1 MATRIKIKRSSAN
14 PTATPSSVLGQGELA
29 YAEGTSTYSDA
40 AGGSVTSYG
49 KLFVGKG
56 SETGGVAA
64 GLDIIGGKYFTD
76 MLDHQ
81 HGTIVANKSAVVDS
95 DKKVNEWF
103 VDNLKL
109 DSNTISSTNS
119 NGDILF
125 DTNGNGD
132 YSFAGATTVGTNL
145 FKITD
150 GSTNRFV
157 VDSFSGNV
165 DITTPALSAAD
176 TVLNISST
184 WNNAS
189 NKFDAIKVNVTNTA
203 SANTSLLM
211 DLQVGGA
218 SKFKV
223 GLDGT
228 VTTTGDFDLTG
239 DVTIGG
245 TLGVTGE
252 TTLASAII
260 SDLTDNRVLIAGTS
274 GAVEDSANLTFN
286 GSTLAITGAATVS
299 TNLTV
304 TGDIAVNG
312 ADLTTT
318 ATTFNLLE
326 TNATTVNAFGAA
338 TAIDIGATS
347 GTATINNPTVVG
359 TQTTQNL
366 WNTVATTVNFAGAAN
381 IINMGTNVTTLDLG
395 YIRIKGNTI
404 STDSNSA
411 TELIIDPFPDSGDA
425 GGDVIIRGNLQVAGT
440 TTTVNST
447 EMSVNDPLFT
457 VGDSVS
463 SKTVQSA
470 ASSGQNTLVID
481 NPSSVVEGATITAG
495 SGLAG
500 GTTISN
506 VRIEWNVGSNPL
518 TSNPSAGANIYFFDG
533 TSFSLLG
540 TFVSK
545 TASTVTIDLA
555 ANISTSSD
563 DFYNGNSLTTQSSG
577 TPTTAQK
584 AAIQKVDTK
593 VFKTTT
599 LTLSANTNGSLA
611 VGDKVTIAQ
620 ATDDNLDRGIVYKTL
635 IGNAAKTGFFGYDD
649 STTYFTFIADATNNA
664 GVIGGSAGKAQFNT
678 VKIDTGVNKGVAYY
692 NGDLELTR
700 TVAAGT
706 SDITTSHKILTSNG
720 ATGEPIWTTTV
731 DGGTY

>member
-29 YAEGTSTYSDA
+29 YAEGTATYGDNQSA
-40 AGGSVTSYG
+40 TVTSYG

-76 MLDHQ
+76 LLDHT
-81 HGTIVANKSAVVDS
+81 HGQLNNNSALIADS
-95 DKKVNEWF
+95 AG
-103 VDNLKL
+103 KL
-109 DSNTISSTNS
+109 DRVNVNHIRIETDTISTTTS
-119 NGDILF
+119 NQGLNF
-125 DTNGNGD
+125 DTNGTGD
-132 YSFAGATTVGTNL
+132 YVFKGAATVGTNE
-145 FKITD
+145 FKISD
-150 GSTNRFV
+150 GSTDRFV
-157 VDSFSGNV
+157 VDSFSGAV

-176 TVLNISST
+176 TVLNIAST
-184 WNNAS
+184 WNNGS

-223 GLDGT
+223 GLDGSIIT
-228 VTTTGDFDLTG
+228 PGPIDFGG
-239 DVTIGG
+239 DVIIGG
-245 TLGVTGE
+245 
-252 TTLASAII
+252 
-260 SDLTDNRVLIAGTS
+260 DL
-274 GAVEDSANLTFN
+274 
-286 GSTLAITGAATVS
+286 
-299 TNLTV
+299 
-304 TGDIAVNG
+304 AVNG
-312 ADLTTT
+312 GDITSTSA
-318 ATTFNLLE
+318 TFNLLN
-326 TNATTVNAFGAA
+326 TAGCTTVNAFTNAG
-338 TAIDIGATS
+338 TLQIGKTS

-366 WNTVATTVNFAGAAN
+366 WNTTATTVNFAGAAN
-381 IINMGTNVTTLDLG
+381 TINMGTNVTTLDLG

-470 ASSGQNTLVID
+470 ASSGQNTLVVD

-495 SGLAG
+495 SGIAG
-500 GTTISN
+500 VTTISN

-518 TSNPSAGANIYFFDG
+518 TTNPSAGANIYFFDG

-540 TFVSK
+540 TYVSK

-678 VKIDTGVNKGVAYY
+678 VKVDTGVNKGVAYY
-692 NGDLELTR
+692 NAALELTR

-720 ATGEPIWTTTV
+720 ASGEPIWTTTV

>member
-29 YAEGTSTYSDA
+29 YAEGTSTYTDA
-40 AGGSVTSYG
+40 QSATVTSYG

-76 MLDHQ
+76 LLDHG
-81 HGTIVANKSAVVDS
+81 HGTLTANSAIIVDS
-95 DKKVNEWF
+95 AQKISRLN
-103 VDNLKL
+103 VDHVRV
-109 DSNTISSTNS
+109 DGDTISTETANQSLN
-119 NGDILF
+119 F
-125 DTNGNGD
+125 DTNGTGD
-132 YSFAGATTVGTNL
+132 YVFKGAATVGTNE
-145 FKITD
+145 FKISD
-150 GSTNRFV
+150 GSTDRFV
-157 VDSFSGNV
+157 IDSFSGAV

-176 TVLNISST
+176 TVLNIAST
-184 WNNAS
+184 WNNGS

-228 VTTTGDFDLTG
+228 VTLPGDGNFDG

-245 TLGVTGE
+245 
-252 TTLASAII
+252 
-260 SDLTDNRVLIAGTS
+260 DL
-274 GAVEDSANLTFN
+274 
-286 GSTLAITGAATVS
+286 
-299 TNLTV
+299 
-304 TGDIAVNG
+304 AVNG
-312 ADLTTT
+312 GDITSTSA
-318 ATTFNLLE
+318 TFNLLN
-326 TNATTVNAFGAA
+326 TAGCTTVNAFTNAG
-338 TAIDIGATS
+338 TLNIGKTS

-366 WNTVATTVNFAGAAN
+366 WNTTATTVNFAGAAN
-381 IINMGTNVTTLDLG
+381 TINMGTNVTTLDLG

-470 ASSGQNTLVID
+470 ASSGQNTLVVD
-481 NPSSVVEGATITAG
+481 NPSSIVEGATITAG

-518 TSNPSAGANIYFFDG
+518 TTNPSAGANIYFFDG

-540 TFVSK
+540 TYVSK
-545 TASTVTIDLA
+545 TASSVTIDLA
-555 ANISTSSD
+555 SNISTSSD

-678 VKIDTGVNKGVAYY
+678 VKVDTGVNKGVAYY
-692 NGDLELTR
+692 NAALELTR

-720 ATGEPIWTTTV
+720 ASGEPIWTTTV

>member
-29 YAEGTSTYSDA
+29 YAEGTATYADA

-56 SETGGVAA
+56 SETSGVAA

-76 MLDHQ
+76 LLDHQ
-81 HGTIVANKSAVVDS
+81 HGTLFNNSALIPDS
-95 DKKVNEWF
+95 AGKLNRVNVNHIRIET
-103 VDNLKL
+103 D
-109 DSNTISSTNS
+109 TISTTTS
-119 NGDILF
+119 NQSLNF
-125 DTNGNGD
+125 DTDGTGD
-132 YSFAGATTVGTNL
+132 YVFKGAATVGTNE
-145 FKITD
+145 FKISD
-150 GSTNRFV
+150 GSTDRFV
-157 VDSFSGNV
+157 VDSFSGAV

-176 TVLNISST
+176 TVLNIAST
-184 WNNAS
+184 WNNGS

-228 VTTTGDFDLTG
+228 VTLPGDGSIGGDLVLTG
-239 DVTIGG
+239 D
-245 TLGVTGE
+245 L
-252 TTLASAII
+252 
-260 SDLTDNRVLIAGTS
+260 
-274 GAVEDSANLTFN
+274 
-286 GSTLAITGAATVS
+286 
-299 TNLTV
+299 
-304 TGDIAVNG
+304 AVNG
-312 ADLTTT
+312 GDITTT
-318 ATTFNLLE
+318 AATFNLLE
-326 TNATTVNAFGAA
+326 ANATTVNAFGAA
-338 TAIDIGATS
+338 TVIDIGATS

-366 WNTVATTVNFAGAAN
+366 WNTVATTVNAFGAAN

-481 NPSSVVEGATITAG
+481 NPSSIVEGATITAG

-540 TFVSK
+540 TYVSK
-545 TASTVTIDLA
+545 TASSVTIDLA

-584 AAIQKVDTK
+584 AAITKVDTK

-664 GVIGGSAGKAQFNT
+664 GVIGGSASKAQFNT

-692 NGDLELTR
+692 NSDLELTR

-706 SDITTSHKILTSNG
+706 SDITTSHKMLTSNG

>member
-1 MATRIKIKRSSAN
+1 MATFIKVKRSSTT
-14 PTATPSSVLGQGELA
+14 PTATPSNLRNGEFA
-29 YAEGTSTYSDA
+29 HSYGAGTYTDYQTTNHS
-40 AGGSVTSYG
+40 AGNIASSG
-49 KLFVGKG
+49 KLFIGQG
-56 SETGGVAA
+56 TEDSSGHAA
-64 GLDIIGGKYFTD
+64 NIDVIGGKYFTD
-76 MLDHQ
+76 MLDHG
-81 HGTIVANKSAVVDS
+81 HGTLTANSAIVVDQS
-95 DKKVNEWF
+95 KKIDELN
-103 VDNLKL
+103 VDNININL
-109 DSNTISSTNS
+109 NTISTTNA
-119 NGDILF
+119 NGDLILDPAGSGSVNIVDDTFLAFGSDEDGKIEYDENSTDKVQVTGANWKFNCTVEF
-125 DTNGNGD
+125 DNIIIGPGTP
-132 YSFAGATTVGTNL
+132 SFDMTDNTTDAFVIKEGSNQYVAIDTTDNSEL
-145 FKITD
+145 ITF
-150 GSTNRFV
+150 GSA
-157 VDSFSGNV
+157 NV
-165 DITTPALSAAD
+165 DID
-176 TVLNISST
+176 NDLNV
-184 WNNAS
+184 
-189 NKFDAIKVNVTNTA
+189 D
-203 SANTSLLM
+203 
-211 DLQVGGA
+211 GG
-218 SKFKV
+218 
-223 GLDGT
+223 
-228 VTTTGDFDLTG
+228 
-239 DVTIGG
+239 
-245 TLGVTGE
+245 
-252 TTLASAII
+252 
-260 SDLTDNRVLIAGTS
+260 
-274 GAVEDSANLTFN
+274 
-286 GSTLAITGAATVS
+286 
-299 TNLTV
+299 
-304 TGDIAVNG
+304 
-312 ADLTTT
+312 DLTTN

-463 SKTVQSA
+463 QKTVQTA
-470 ASSGQNTLVID
+470 ASSGQNTLVVD

-540 TFVSK
+540 TYVSK

-678 VKIDTGVNKGVAYY
+678 VKVDTGVNKGVAYY
-692 NGDLELTR
+692 NAALELTR

>member
-29 YAEGTSTYSDA
+29 YAEGTSTYTDA
-40 AGGSVTSYG
+40 QSATVTSYG

-76 MLDHQ
+76 LLDHG
-81 HGTIVANKSAVVDS
+81 HGTLTANSAIIVDS
-95 DKKVNEWF
+95 AQKISRIN
-103 VDNLKL
+103 VDHVRI
-109 DSNTISSTNS
+109 DGDTISTETANQSLN
-119 NGDILF
+119 F
-125 DTNGNGD
+125 DTNGTGD
-132 YSFAGATTVGTNL
+132 YVFKGAATVGTNE
-145 FKITD
+145 FKISD
-150 GSTNRFV
+150 GSTDRFV
-157 VDSFSGNV
+157 VDSFSGAV

-176 TVLNISST
+176 TVLNIAST
-184 WNNAS
+184 WNNGS

-228 VTTTGDFDLTG
+228 VTLPGDGDFGG
-239 DVTIGG
+239 DVVIGG
-245 TLGVTGE
+245 
-252 TTLASAII
+252 
-260 SDLTDNRVLIAGTS
+260 DL
-274 GAVEDSANLTFN
+274 
-286 GSTLAITGAATVS
+286 
-299 TNLTV
+299 
-304 TGDIAVNG
+304 AVNG
-312 ADLTTT
+312 GDITST
-318 ATTFNLLE
+318 AATFNLL
-326 TNATTVNAFGAA
+326 NQSATVNAFTNS
-338 TAIDIGATS
+338 TALAIGKTS

-381 IINMGTNVTTLDLG
+381 TINMGTNVTTLDLG

-463 SKTVQSA
+463 QKTVQSA
-470 ASSGQNTLVID
+470 ASSGQNTLVVD

-495 SGLAG
+495 SGIAG

-518 TSNPSAGANIYFFDG
+518 TSNPSAGANIYFYDG

-545 TASTVTIDLA
+545 TASSVTIDLA

-577 TPTTAQK
+577 SPTTAQK

-635 IGNAAKTGFFGYDD
+635 IGNSAKTGFFGYDD

-678 VKIDTGVNKGVAYY
+678 VKVDTGVNKGVAYY
-692 NGDLELTR
+692 NAALELTR

-720 ATGEPIWTTTV
+720 ANGEPIWTTTV

>member
-29 YAEGTSTYSDA
+29 YAEGTSTYTDA
-40 AGGSVTSYG
+40 QSATVTSYG

-76 MLDHQ
+76 LLDHG
-81 HGTIVANKSAVVDS
+81 HGTLTANSAIIVDS
-95 DKKVNEWF
+95 AQKISRIN
-103 VDNLKL
+103 VDHVRI
-109 DSNTISSTNS
+109 DGDTISTETANQSLN
-119 NGDILF
+119 F
-125 DTNGNGD
+125 DTNGTGD
-132 YSFAGATTVGTNL
+132 YVFKGAATVGTNE
-145 FKITD
+145 FKISD
-150 GSTNRFV
+150 GSTDRFV
-157 VDSFSGNV
+157 VDSFSGAV

-176 TVLNISST
+176 TVLNIAST
-184 WNNAS
+184 WNNGS

-203 SANTSLLM
+203 SAATSLLL

-223 GLDGT
+223 GLDGSI
-228 VTTTGDFDLTG
+228 VTPGPINPGG

-245 TLGVTGE
+245 
-252 TTLASAII
+252 
-260 SDLTDNRVLIAGTS
+260 DL
-274 GAVEDSANLTFN
+274 
-286 GSTLAITGAATVS
+286 
-299 TNLTV
+299 
-304 TGDIAVNG
+304 AVNG
-312 ADLTTT
+312 GDITST
-318 ATTFNLLE
+318 AATFNLLN
-326 TNATTVNAFGAA
+326 TSGCTTVNAFTNAG
-338 TAIDIGATS
+338 TLQIGKTS

-366 WNTVATTVNFAGAAN
+366 WNTTATTVNFAGAAN
-381 IINMGTNVTTLDLG
+381 TITMGTNVTTLDLG

-404 STDSNSA
+404 STDDNAA
-411 TELIIDPFPDSGDA
+411 TELILDPYPASGDA

-440 TTTVNST
+440 TTTVNSS
-447 EMSVNDPLFT
+447 EMTVNDPLFT

-463 SKTVQSA
+463 EKTVQTA

-540 TFVSK
+540 TYVSK

-678 VKIDTGVNKGVAYY
+678 VKVDTGVNKGVAYY
-692 NGDLELTR
+692 NAALELTR

>member
-29 YAEGTSTYSDA
+29 YAEGTATYADA

-56 SETGGVAA
+56 SETSGVAA

-76 MLDHQ
+76 MLDHG
-81 HGTIVANKSAVVDS
+81 HGTINANKAAIVDS
-95 DKKVNEWF
+95 QKKVDVWN
-103 VDNLKL
+103 VDHIRL
-109 DSNTISSTNS
+109 DGDVISTQTANQSLN
-119 NGDILF
+119 F
-125 DTNGNGD
+125 DTDGTGD
-132 YSFAGATTVGTNL
+132 YIFKGAATVGTNL

-150 GSTNRFV
+150 NSTDRFV
-157 VDSFSGNV
+157 VDSFSGAV

-176 TVLNISST
+176 TVLNIAST
-184 WNNAS
+184 WNNGS

-228 VTTTGDFDLTG
+228 VTLPGDGNFDG

-245 TLGVTGE
+245 
-252 TTLASAII
+252 
-260 SDLTDNRVLIAGTS
+260 DL
-274 GAVEDSANLTFN
+274 
-286 GSTLAITGAATVS
+286 
-299 TNLTV
+299 
-304 TGDIAVNG
+304 AVNG
-312 ADLTTT
+312 GDITSTSA
-318 ATTFNLLE
+318 TFNLLN
-326 TNATTVNAFGAA
+326 TSGCTTVNAFTNAG
-338 TAIDIGATS
+338 TLQIGKTS

-359 TQTTQNL
+359 SQTTQNL

-381 IINMGTNVTTLDLG
+381 IINMGTNATTLDLG

-404 STDSNSA
+404 STDSTSA
-411 TELIIDPFPDSGDA
+411 TELIIDPYPDSGDA

-495 SGLAG
+495 SGIASS
-500 GTTISN
+500 TTISN

-518 TSNPSAGANIYFFDG
+518 TTNPSAGANIYFFDG

-540 TFVSK
+540 TYVSK
-545 TASTVTIDLA
+545 TASSVTIDLA

-678 VKIDTGVNKGVAYY
+678 VKVDTGVNKGVAYY
-692 NGDLELTR
+692 NAALELTR

-720 ATGEPIWTTTV
+720 ASGEPIWTTTV

>member
-56 SETGGVAA
+56 SETAGVAA
-64 GLDIIGGKYFTD
+64 GLDVIGGKYFTD

-81 HGTIVANKSAVVDS
+81 HGTIVANNAAVVDS
-95 DKKVNEWF
+95 QKKVNEWF

-109 DSNTISSTNS
+109 DGNEIESTNS
-119 NGDILF
+119 NGDISF
-125 DTNGNGD
+125 NTDGTGD
-132 YSFAGATTVGTNL
+132 YIFKGTTTVGDNE
-145 FKITD
+145 FRITD

-157 VDSFSGNV
+157 VDSFSGAL

-176 TVLNISST
+176 TVLNIAST
-184 WNNAS
+184 WNNGS

-203 SANTSLLM
+203 SAATSLLL

-223 GLDGT
+223 GLDGSI
-228 VTTTGDFDLTG
+228 VTPGPINPGG

-245 TLGVTGE
+245 
-252 TTLASAII
+252 
-260 SDLTDNRVLIAGTS
+260 DL
-274 GAVEDSANLTFN
+274 
-286 GSTLAITGAATVS
+286 
-299 TNLTV
+299 
-304 TGDIAVNG
+304 AVNG
-312 ADLTTT
+312 GDITST
-318 ATTFNLLE
+318 AATFNLLN
-326 TNATTVNAFGAA
+326 TAGCTTVNAFTNAG
-338 TAIDIGATS
+338 TLNIGKTS

-366 WNTVATTVNFAGAAN
+366 WNTTATTVNFAGAAN
-381 IINMGTNVTTLDLG
+381 TINMGTNVTTLDLG

-463 SKTVQSA
+463 QKTVQTA
-470 ASSGQNTLVID
+470 ASSGQNTLVVD

-495 SGLAG
+495 SGIAG

-518 TSNPSAGANIYFFDG
+518 TSNPSAGANIYFYDG

-545 TASTVTIDLA
+545 TASSVTIDLA

-577 TPTTAQK
+577 SPTTAQK

-678 VKIDTGVNKGVAYY
+678 VKVDTGVNKGVAYY
-692 NGDLELTR
+692 NAALELTR

-720 ATGEPIWTTTV
+720 ANGEPIWTTTV

>member
-29 YAEGTSTYSDA
+29 YAEGTSTYTDA
-40 AGGSVTSYG
+40 QSATVTSYG

-76 MLDHQ
+76 LLDHG
-81 HGTIVANKSAVVDS
+81 HGTLVPNSAILVDSAEKISRINVDDIRLDGDEISTQTANKDL
-95 DKKVNEWF
+95 NF
-103 VDNLKL
+103 
-109 DSNTISSTNS
+109 NTDGT
-119 NGDILF
+119 
-125 DTNGNGD
+125 GD
-132 YSFAGATTVGTNL
+132 YVFKGAATVGTNL

-150 GSTNRFV
+150 NSTDRFV
-157 VDSFSGNV
+157 VDSFSGAV

-176 TVLNISST
+176 TVLNIAST
-184 WNNAS
+184 WNNSS
-189 NKFDAIKVNVTNTA
+189 NKFDAIKVNVTNTG
-203 SANTSLLM
+203 SAATSLLM

-228 VTTTGDFDLTG
+228 ITLPGDGEIGGDLVLTG
-239 DVTIGG
+239 D
-245 TLGVTGE
+245 L
-252 TTLASAII
+252 
-260 SDLTDNRVLIAGTS
+260 
-274 GAVEDSANLTFN
+274 
-286 GSTLAITGAATVS
+286 
-299 TNLTV
+299 
-304 TGDIAVNG
+304 AVNG
-312 ADLTTT
+312 GDITST
-318 ATTFNLLE
+318 AATFNLL
-326 TNATTVNAFGAA
+326 NQSATVNAFTNS
-338 TAIDIGATS
+338 TALAIGKTS

-463 SKTVQSA
+463 QKTVQSA
-470 ASSGQNTLVID
+470 ASSGQNTLVVD

-518 TSNPSAGANIYFFDG
+518 TSNPSAGANIYFYDG

-545 TASTVTIDLA
+545 TTSTVTIDLA
-555 ANISTSSD
+555 SNISTSSD

-611 VGDKVTIAQ
+611 VGDKLTIAQ
-620 ATDDNLDRGIVYKTL
+620 ATDDNLDRGILYKTL
-635 IGNAAKTGFFGYDD
+635 IGNNAKTGFFGYDD
-649 STTYFTFIADATNNA
+649 STTYFTFISDATNNA
-664 GVIGGSAGKAQFNT
+664 GVIAGTPAKAQFNT

-692 NGDLELTR
+692 NAAQELHR

-706 SDITTSHKILTSNG
+706 ADATTSHKILTSDG
-720 ATGEPIWTTTV
+720 ATGVPIWTTTV

>member
-29 YAEGTSTYSDA
+29 YAEGTSTYTDA
-40 AGGSVTSYG
+40 QSATVTSYG

-76 MLDHQ
+76 LLDHG
-81 HGTIVANKSAVVDS
+81 HGTLTANSAIIVDS
-95 DKKVNEWF
+95 AQKISRIN
-103 VDNLKL
+103 VDHVRI
-109 DSNTISSTNS
+109 DGDTISTETANQSLN
-119 NGDILF
+119 F
-125 DTNGNGD
+125 DTNGTGD
-132 YSFAGATTVGTNL
+132 YVFKGAATVGTNE
-145 FKITD
+145 FKISD
-150 GSTNRFV
+150 GSTDRFV
-157 VDSFSGNV
+157 VDSFSGAV

-176 TVLNISST
+176 TVLNIAST
-184 WNNAS
+184 WNNGS

-203 SANTSLLM
+203 SAATSLLM

-218 SKFKV
+218 TKFKV

-228 VTTTGDFDLTG
+228 ITLPGDGNFDG

-245 TLGVTGE
+245 
-252 TTLASAII
+252 
-260 SDLTDNRVLIAGTS
+260 DL
-274 GAVEDSANLTFN
+274 
-286 GSTLAITGAATVS
+286 
-299 TNLTV
+299 
-304 TGDIAVNG
+304 AVNG
-312 ADLTTT
+312 GDITST
-318 ATTFNLLE
+318 AATFNLLN
-326 TNATTVNAFGAA
+326 TAGCTTVNAFTNAG
-338 TAIDIGATS
+338 TLQIGKTS

-359 TQTTQNL
+359 SQTTQNL

-381 IINMGTNVTTLDLG
+381 TINMGTNVTTLDLG

-404 STDSNSA
+404 STDDNSA
-411 TELIIDPFPDSGDA
+411 TELILDPYPASGDA

-440 TTTVNST
+440 TTTVNSS
-447 EMSVNDPLFT
+447 EMTVNDPLFT

-463 SKTVQSA
+463 EKTVQQA

-500 GTTISN
+500 GTTVSN

-518 TSNPSAGANIYFFDG
+518 TTNPSAGDNIYFFDG

-540 TFVSK
+540 TYVSK
-545 TASTVTIDLA
+545 TASSVTIDLA

-611 VGDKVTIAQ
+611 VGDKLTIAQ

-678 VKIDTGVNKGVAYY
+678 VKVDTGVNKGVAYY
-692 NGDLELTR
+692 NAALELTR

-720 ATGEPIWTTTV
+720 ANGEPIWTTTV

>member
-29 YAEGTSTYSDA
+29 YAEGTATYGDNQSA
-40 AGGSVTSYG
+40 TVTSYG
-49 KLFVGKG
+49 KLFIGKG

-76 MLDHQ
+76 LLDHT
-81 HGTIVANKSAVVDS
+81 HGQIKVNSAVITDS
-95 DKKVNEWF
+95 AKKVDEWN

-109 DSNTISSTNS
+109 DGNEITSTNS
-119 NGDILF
+119 NGDISF
-125 DTNGNGD
+125 NTDGTGD
-132 YSFAGATTVGTNL
+132 YVFKGTTTVGDNE
-145 FKITD
+145 FRITD

-157 VDSFSGNV
+157 VDSFSGAL

-176 TVLNISST
+176 TVLNIAST
-184 WNNAS
+184 WNNGS

-228 VTTTGDFDLTG
+228 VTLPGDGNFDG

-245 TLGVTGE
+245 
-252 TTLASAII
+252 
-260 SDLTDNRVLIAGTS
+260 DL
-274 GAVEDSANLTFN
+274 
-286 GSTLAITGAATVS
+286 
-299 TNLTV
+299 
-304 TGDIAVNG
+304 AVNG
-312 ADLTTT
+312 GDITSTSA
-318 ATTFNLLE
+318 TFNLLN
-326 TNATTVNAFGAA
+326 TAGCTTVNAFTNAG
-338 TAIDIGATS
+338 TLQIGKTS

-470 ASSGQNTLVID
+470 ASSGQNTLVVD

-495 SGLAG
+495 SGIAG

-518 TSNPSAGANIYFFDG
+518 TTNPSAGANIYFFDG

-540 TFVSK
+540 TYVSK

-678 VKIDTGVNKGVAYY
+678 VKVDTGVNKGVAYY
-692 NGDLELTR
+692 NAALELTR

-720 ATGEPIWTTTV
+720 ASGEPIWTTTV

>member
-29 YAEGTSTYSDA
+29 YAEGTSTYTDA
-40 AGGSVTSYG
+40 QSASVTSYG

-56 SETGGVAA
+56 SETSGVAA

-76 MLDHQ
+76 LLDHG
-81 HGTIVANKSAVVDS
+81 HGTVTANSAAIVDS
-95 DKKVNEWF
+95 AKKVDEWN

-109 DSNTISSTNS
+109 DGNTVSSTNS

-125 DTNGNGD
+125 DTLGTGD
-132 YSFAGATTVGTNL
+132 FSFVGAATVGTNE
-145 FKITD
+145 FRITD

-157 VDSFSGNV
+157 VDTFSGAL

-176 TVLNISST
+176 TVLNIAST
-184 WNNAS
+184 WNNGS

-228 VTTTGDFDLTG
+228 VTLPGDGNFDG

-245 TLGVTGE
+245 
-252 TTLASAII
+252 
-260 SDLTDNRVLIAGTS
+260 DL
-274 GAVEDSANLTFN
+274 
-286 GSTLAITGAATVS
+286 
-299 TNLTV
+299 
-304 TGDIAVNG
+304 AVNG
-312 ADLTTT
+312 GDITST
-318 ATTFNLLE
+318 AATFNLL
-326 TNATTVNAFGAA
+326 NAAGCTTVNAFTNAG
-338 TAIDIGATS
+338 TLQIGKTS

-366 WNTVATTVNFAGAAN
+366 WNTTATTVNFAGAAN
-381 IINMGTNVTTLDLG
+381 IINMGTNATTLDLG

-470 ASSGQNTLVID
+470 ASSGQNTLVVD

-518 TSNPSAGANIYFFDG
+518 TTNPSAGANIYFFDG

-540 TFVSK
+540 TYVSK
-545 TASTVTIDLA
+545 DATSVTIDLA

-678 VKIDTGVNKGVAYY
+678 VKVDTGVNKGVAYY
-692 NGDLELTR
+692 NAALELTR

-720 ATGEPIWTTTV
+720 ASGEPIWTTTV

>member
-29 YAEGTSTYSDA
+29 YAEGTSTYGDN
-40 AGGSVTSYG
+40 AGGTVTSYG

-56 SETGGVAA
+56 SETSGVAA

-76 MLDHQ
+76 LLDHT
-81 HGTIVANKSAVVDS
+81 HGQLNNNSALIADS
-95 DKKVNEWF
+95 AGKLNRVNIHHIRIET
-103 VDNLKL
+103 DEISTQT
-109 DSNTISSTNS
+109 SNQSLNFNTDGT
-119 NGDILF
+119 
-125 DTNGNGD
+125 GD
-132 YSFAGATTVGTNL
+132 YVFKGAATVGTNL

-150 GSTNRFV
+150 NSTDRFV
-157 VDSFSGNV
+157 VDSFSGAV

-176 TVLNISST
+176 TVLNIAST

-218 SKFKV
+218 TKFKV

-228 VTTTGDFDLTG
+228 VTLPGDGNIDG

-245 TLGVTGE
+245 
-252 TTLASAII
+252 
-260 SDLTDNRVLIAGTS
+260 DL
-274 GAVEDSANLTFN
+274 
-286 GSTLAITGAATVS
+286 
-299 TNLTV
+299 
-304 TGDIAVNG
+304 AVNG
-312 ADLTTT
+312 GDITST
-318 ATTFNLLE
+318 AATFNLLN
-326 TNATTVNAFGAA
+326 TSGCATVNAFTNAA
-338 TAIDIGATS
+338 TLQIGKTS

-366 WNTVATTVNFAGAAN
+366 WNTTATTVNFAGAAN
-381 IINMGTNVTTLDLG
+381 IINMGTNATTLDLG

-470 ASSGQNTLVID
+470 ASSGQNTLVVD

-540 TFVSK
+540 TYVSK
-545 TASTVTIDLA
+545 TASSVTIDLA

-577 TPTTAQK
+577 SPTTAQK
-584 AAIQKVDTK
+584 AGIIKVSTK

-649 STTYFTFIADATNNA
+649 STTYFTFIDNATNNA

-678 VKIDTGVNKGVAYY
+678 VKVDTGVNKGVAYY
-692 NGDLELTR
+692 NAALELTR

-720 ATGEPIWTTTV
+720 ASGEPIWTTTV

>member
-29 YAEGTSTYSDA
+29 YAEGTSTYTDA
-40 AGGSVTSYG
+40 QSASVTSYG
-49 KLFVGKG
+49 KLFIGKG
-56 SETGGVAA
+56 SETSGIAA

-76 MLDHQ
+76 LLDHG
-81 HGTIVANKSAVVDS
+81 HGTVTANSAAIVDS
-95 DKKVNEWF
+95 AKKVDEWN

-109 DSNTISSTNS
+109 DGNTVSSTNN

-125 DTNGNGD
+125 DTNGTGD
-132 YSFAGATTVGTNL
+132 YSFAGAATLGTNE
-145 FKITD
+145 FRITD

-165 DITTPALSAAD
+165 DIVTPALSTAD

-184 WNNAS
+184 WNNAGS
-189 NKFDAIKVNVTNTA
+189 KFDAIKVNVTNTA
-203 SANTSLLM
+203 SANTSLLL

-228 VTTTGDFDLTG
+228 VTTPGDLDLTG

-245 TLGVTGE
+245 
-252 TTLASAII
+252 
-260 SDLTDNRVLIAGTS
+260 DL
-274 GAVEDSANLTFN
+274 
-286 GSTLAITGAATVS
+286 
-299 TNLTV
+299 
-304 TGDIAVNG
+304 AVNG
-312 ADLTTT
+312 GDITSTSA
-318 ATTFNLLE
+318 TFNLLN
-326 TNATTVNAFGAA
+326 TAGCTTVNAFTNAG
-338 TAIDIGATS
+338 TLQIGKTS
-347 GTATINNPTVVG
+347 GTATVNNPTVVG
-359 TQTTQNL
+359 SQTTQNL

-381 IINMGTNVTTLDLG
+381 IINMGTSVTTLDLG
-395 YIRIKGNTI
+395 HIRIKGNTI

-440 TTTVNST
+440 TTTVNSS
-447 EMSVNDPLFT
+447 EMTINDPLFT

-463 SKTVQSA
+463 EKTVQTA
-470 ASSGQNTLVID
+470 ASSGQNTLVVD
-481 NPSSVVEGATITAG
+481 NPSSIVEGATITAG
-495 SGLAG
+495 SGIAG
-500 GTTISN
+500 GTTVTN
-506 VRIEWNVGSNPL
+506 VRIAFNVSSNPL
-518 TSNPSAGANIYFFDG
+518 TSNPSAGDDIYFYDG

-540 TFVSK
+540 DFVSK

-577 TPTTAQK
+577 NPTTAQK
-584 AAIQKVDTK
+584 AGIIKVNTK
-593 VFKTTT
+593 VFNTTT

-620 ATDDNLDRGIVYKTL
+620 ATDDNLDRGILYKTL
-635 IGNAAKTGFFGYDD
+635 IGNTAKTGFFGYDD
-649 STTYFTFIADATNNA
+649 STTYFTFISDATNNS
-664 GVIGGSAGKAQFNT
+664 GVIAGTPAKAQFNT
-678 VKIDTGVNKGVAYY
+678 VKVDTGVHKGVAYY
-692 NGDLELTR
+692 NASLELTR

-720 ATGEPIWTTTV
+720 ASGEPIWTTTV

>member
-29 YAEGTSTYSDA
+29 YAEGTSTYTDA
-40 AGGSVTSYG
+40 QSATVTSYG

-76 MLDHQ
+76 LLDHT
-81 HGTIVANKSAVVDS
+81 HGQLNNNSALIADS
-95 DKKVNEWF
+95 AG
-103 VDNLKL
+103 KL
-109 DSNTISSTNS
+109 DRVNVNHIRIETDTISTETANRSLN
-119 NGDILF
+119 F
-125 DTNGNGD
+125 DTNGTGD
-132 YSFAGATTVGTNL
+132 YVFKGAATVGTNE
-145 FKITD
+145 FKISD
-150 GSTNRFV
+150 GSTDRFV
-157 VDSFSGNV
+157 VDSFSGAL

-176 TVLNISST
+176 TVLNIAST
-184 WNNAS
+184 WNNGS
-189 NKFDAIKVNVTNTA
+189 NKFDAIKANITNTA
-203 SANTSLLM
+203 SAATSLLL

-223 GLDGT
+223 ALDGT
-228 VTTTGDFDLTG
+228 VTSPGNNI
-239 DVTIGG
+239 IGG
-245 TLGVTGE
+245 
-252 TTLASAII
+252 
-260 SDLTDNRVLIAGTS
+260 D
-274 GAVEDSANLTFN
+274 
-286 GSTLAITGAATVS
+286 
-299 TNLTV
+299 LTV
-304 TGDIAVNG
+304 TGDLAVNG
-312 ADLTTT
+312 GDITTT

-326 TNATTVNAFGAA
+326 ANATTVNAFGAA
-338 TAIDIGATS
+338 TTIDIGATS

-463 SKTVQSA
+463 SKTVQTA
-470 ASSGQNTLVID
+470 ASSGQNTLVVD
-481 NPSSVVEGATITAG
+481 NPSSIVEGATITAG

-540 TFVSK
+540 TYVSK

-664 GVIGGSAGKAQFNT
+664 GVIGGSASKAQFNT

>member
-29 YAEGTSTYSDA
+29 YAEGTSTYTDA
-40 AGGSVTSYG
+40 QSATVTSYG

-56 SETGGVAA
+56 SETSGVAA

-76 MLDHQ
+76 LLDHG
-81 HGTIVANKSAVVDS
+81 HGTLTANSAIIVDS
-95 DKKVNEWF
+95 AQKISRLN
-103 VDNLKL
+103 VDHVRV
-109 DSNTISSTNS
+109 DGDTISTETANQSLN
-119 NGDILF
+119 F
-125 DTNGNGD
+125 DTNGTGD
-132 YSFAGATTVGTNL
+132 YVFKGAATVGTNE
-145 FKITD
+145 FKISD
-150 GSTNRFV
+150 GSTDRFV
-157 VDSFSGNV
+157 VDSFSGAT

-176 TVLNISST
+176 TVLNIAST
-184 WNNAS
+184 WNNGS

-203 SANTSLLM
+203 SAATSLLM

-228 VTTTGDFDLTG
+228 ITLPGDGNFTG

-245 TLGVTGE
+245 
-252 TTLASAII
+252 
-260 SDLTDNRVLIAGTS
+260 DL
-274 GAVEDSANLTFN
+274 
-286 GSTLAITGAATVS
+286 
-299 TNLTV
+299 
-304 TGDIAVNG
+304 AVNG
-312 ADLTTT
+312 GDITTT

-366 WNTVATTVNFAGAAN
+366 WNTTATTVNFAGAAN
-381 IINMGTNVTTLDLG
+381 IINMGTSATTLDLG
-395 YIRIKGNTI
+395 HIRIKGNTI
-404 STDSNSA
+404 STDSTSA
-411 TELIIDPFPDSGDA
+411 TELIIDPYPDSGDA

-440 TTTVNST
+440 TTTVNSS
-447 EMSVNDPLFT
+447 EMTVNDPLFT

-463 SKTVQSA
+463 EKTVQSA
-470 ASSGQNTLVID
+470 ASSGQNTLVVD

-500 GTTISN
+500 GTTVSN
-506 VRIEWNVGSNPL
+506 VRIEFNTGSTPL
-518 TSNPSAGANIYFFDG
+518 SSNPSAGANIYFYDG

-540 TFVSK
+540 TYVSK
-545 TASTVTIDLA
+545 TGSSVTIDLA

-577 TPTTAQK
+577 SPTTAQK
-584 AAIQKVDTK
+584 AGIIKVSTK

-599 LTLSANTNGSLA
+599 LTISQNTNGSLA
-611 VGDKVTIAQ
+611 IGDKVTIAQ
-620 ATDDNLDRGIVYKTL
+620 ATDDNLDRGILYKTL

-664 GVIGGSAGKAQFNT
+664 GVIAGTPAKAQFNT
-678 VKIDTGVNKGVAYY
+678 VKVDTGVNKGVAYY
-692 NGDLELTR
+692 NAALELTR

-720 ATGEPIWTTTV
+720 ASGEPIWTTTV

>member
-29 YAEGTSTYSDA
+29 YAEGTSTYTDA
-40 AGGSVTSYG
+40 QSATVTSYG

-76 MLDHQ
+76 LLDHG
-81 HGTIVANKSAVVDS
+81 HGTLTANSAIIVDS
-95 DKKVNEWF
+95 AQKISRIN
-103 VDNLKL
+103 VDHVRI
-109 DSNTISSTNS
+109 DGDTISTETS
-119 NGDILF
+119 NQSLNF

-132 YSFAGATTVGTNL
+132 YVFKGAATVGTNE
-145 FKITD
+145 FKISD
-150 GSTNRFV
+150 GSTDRFV
-157 VDSFSGNV
+157 VDSFSGAL

-176 TVLNISST
+176 TVLNIAST
-184 WNNAS
+184 WNNGS
-189 NKFDAIKVNVTNTA
+189 NKFDAIKANITNTA
-203 SANTSLLM
+203 SAATSLLL

-228 VTTTGDFDLTG
+228 VTTPGDLDLTG

-245 TLGVTGE
+245 
-252 TTLASAII
+252 
-260 SDLTDNRVLIAGTS
+260 DL
-274 GAVEDSANLTFN
+274 
-286 GSTLAITGAATVS
+286 
-299 TNLTV
+299 
-304 TGDIAVNG
+304 AVNG
-312 ADLTTT
+312 GDITSTSA
-318 ATTFNLLE
+318 TFNLLN
-326 TNATTVNAFGAA
+326 TAGCTTVNAFTNAG
-338 TAIDIGATS
+338 TLQIGKTS

-366 WNTVATTVNFAGAAN
+366 WNTTATTVNFAGAAN

-540 TFVSK
+540 TYVSK
-545 TASTVTIDLA
+545 TASSVTIDLA

-678 VKIDTGVNKGVAYY
+678 VKVDTGVNKGVAYY
-692 NGDLELTR
+692 NAALELTR

-720 ATGEPIWTTTV
+720 ASGEPIWTTTV

>member
-1 MATRIKIKRSSAN
+1 
-14 PTATPSSVLGQGELA
+14 
-29 YAEGTSTYSDA
+29 
-40 AGGSVTSYG
+40 
-49 KLFVGKG
+49 
-56 SETGGVAA
+56 
-64 GLDIIGGKYFTD
+64 
-76 MLDHQ
+76 MLDHGQ
-81 HGTIVANKSAVVDS
+81 CTINANKAAIVDS
-95 DKKVNEWF
+95 AKKVDEWN

-109 DSNTISSTNS
+109 DGNEITSTNS
-119 NGDILF
+119 NGDISF
-125 DTNGNGD
+125 NTDGTGD
-132 YSFAGATTVGTNL
+132 YVFKGTTTVGDNE
-145 FKITD
+145 FRITD
-150 GSTNRFV
+150 GATNRFV
-157 VDSFSGNV
+157 VDSFSGAT

-176 TVLNISST
+176 TVLNIAST
-184 WNNAS
+184 WNNGS

-228 VTTTGDFDLTG
+228 ITLPGDGNFDG

-245 TLGVTGE
+245 
-252 TTLASAII
+252 
-260 SDLTDNRVLIAGTS
+260 DL
-274 GAVEDSANLTFN
+274 
-286 GSTLAITGAATVS
+286 
-299 TNLTV
+299 
-304 TGDIAVNG
+304 AVNG
-312 ADLTTT
+312 GDITSTSA
-318 ATTFNLLE
+318 TFNLLN
-326 TNATTVNAFGAA
+326 TSGCTTVNAFTNAG
-338 TAIDIGATS
+338 TLQIGKTS

-359 TQTTQNL
+359 SQTTQNL

-381 IINMGTNVTTLDLG
+381 IINMGTNVTTLALG

-404 STDSNSA
+404 STDSTSA
-411 TELIIDPFPDSGDA
+411 TELIIDPYPDSGDA

-440 TTTVNST
+440 TTTVNSS
-447 EMSVNDPLFT
+447 EMTVNDPLFT
-457 VGDSVS
+457 VRDSVS
-463 SKTVQSA
+463 EKTVQVSA
-470 ASSGQNTLVID
+470 VSSGQNTIKVD
-481 NPSSVVEGATITAG
+481 NPSSIVEGATITAG
-495 SGLAG
+495 SGIAG
-500 GTTISN
+500 GTTVSN
-506 VRIEWNVGSNPL
+506 VRIEFNTASTPL
-518 TSNPSAGANIYFFDG
+518 SSNPSAGDDIYFYDG

-540 TFVSK
+540 DFVSK
-545 TASTVTIDLA
+545 TGSSVTIDLA

-584 AAIQKVDTK
+584 AGIIKVSTK

-611 VGDKVTIAQ
+611 IGDKLTIAQ

-678 VKIDTGVNKGVAYY
+678 VKVDTGVNKGVAYY
-692 NGDLELTR
+692 NAALELTR

-720 ATGEPIWTTTV
+720 ASGEPIWTTTV

>member
-1 MATRIKIKRSSAN
+1 MATRIKIKRASAN

-29 YAEGTSTYSDA
+29 YAEGTSTYTDA
-40 AGGSVTSYG
+40 QSATVTSYG

-56 SETGGVAA
+56 SETSGVAA

-76 MLDHQ
+76 LLDHG
-81 HGTIVANKSAVVDS
+81 HGTVTANSAIIVDS
-95 DKKVNEWF
+95 AQKISRIN
-103 VDNLKL
+103 VDHVRI
-109 DSNTISSTNS
+109 DGDTISTETANQSLN
-119 NGDILF
+119 F

-132 YSFAGATTVGTNL
+132 YVFKGAATVGTNE
-145 FKITD
+145 FKISD
-150 GSTNRFV
+150 GSTDRFV
-157 VDSFSGNV
+157 VDSFSGAV

-176 TVLNISST
+176 TVLNIAST
-184 WNNAS
+184 WNNGS
-189 NKFDAIKVNVTNTA
+189 NKFDAIKVNVTNTG
-203 SANTSLLM
+203 SAATSLLM

-228 VTTTGDFDLTG
+228 VTTPGDLDLTG

-245 TLGVTGE
+245 
-252 TTLASAII
+252 
-260 SDLTDNRVLIAGTS
+260 DL
-274 GAVEDSANLTFN
+274 
-286 GSTLAITGAATVS
+286 
-299 TNLTV
+299 
-304 TGDIAVNG
+304 AVNG
-312 ADLTTT
+312 GDITST
-318 ATTFNLLE
+318 AATFNLL
-326 TNATTVNAFGAA
+326 NQSATVNAFTNAA
-338 TAIDIGATS
+338 TLQIGKIS
-347 GTATINNPTVVG
+347 GTATLNNPTVVG

-470 ASSGQNTLVID
+470 ASSGQNTLVVD

-518 TSNPSAGANIYFFDG
+518 TTNPSAGANIYFFDG

-540 TFVSK
+540 TYVSK
-545 TASTVTIDLA
+545 TASSVTIDLA

-599 LTLSANTNGSLA
+599 LTLSQNTNGSLA

-678 VKIDTGVNKGVAYY
+678 VKVDTGVNKGVAYY
-692 NGDLELTR
+692 NAALELTR

-720 ATGEPIWTTTV
+720 ASGEPIWTTTV

>member
-29 YAEGTSTYSDA
+29 YAEGTSTYTDA
-40 AGGSVTSYG
+40 QSATVTSYG

-76 MLDHQ
+76 LLDHG
-81 HGTIVANKSAVVDS
+81 HGTLTANSAIIVDS
-95 DKKVNEWF
+95 AQKISRIN
-103 VDNLKL
+103 VDHVRI
-109 DSNTISSTNS
+109 DGDTISTETANQSLN
-119 NGDILF
+119 F

-132 YSFAGATTVGTNL
+132 YVFKGAATVGTNE
-145 FKITD
+145 FKISD
-150 GSTNRFV
+150 GSTDRFV
-157 VDSFSGNV
+157 VDSFSGAV

-176 TVLNISST
+176 TVLNIAST
-184 WNNAS
+184 WNNGS

-228 VTTTGDFDLTG
+228 VTLPGDGNFDG

-245 TLGVTGE
+245 
-252 TTLASAII
+252 
-260 SDLTDNRVLIAGTS
+260 DL
-274 GAVEDSANLTFN
+274 
-286 GSTLAITGAATVS
+286 
-299 TNLTV
+299 
-304 TGDIAVNG
+304 AVNG
-312 ADLTTT
+312 GDITST
-318 ATTFNLLE
+318 AATFNLL
-326 TNATTVNAFGAA
+326 NQSATVNAFTNAG
-338 TAIDIGATS
+338 TLQIGKTS

-366 WNTVATTVNFAGAAN
+366 WNTTATTVNFAGAAN
-381 IINMGTNVTTLDLG
+381 TINMGTNVTTLDLG

-463 SKTVQSA
+463 QKTVQSA
-470 ASSGQNTLVID
+470 ASSGQNTLVVD

-495 SGLAG
+495 SGLAS

-611 VGDKVTIAQ
+611 VGDKLTIAQ
-620 ATDDNLDRGIVYKTL
+620 ATDDNLDRGILYKTL
-635 IGNAAKTGFFGYDD
+635 IGNNAKTGFFGYDD

-678 VKIDTGVNKGVAYY
+678 VKVDTGVNKGVAYY
-692 NGDLELTR
+692 NAALELTR

-720 ATGEPIWTTTV
+720 ASGEPIWTTTV

>member
-29 YAEGTSTYSDA
+29 YAEGTSTYTDA
-40 AGGSVTSYG
+40 QSATVTSYG

-56 SETGGVAA
+56 SETSGVAA

-76 MLDHQ
+76 LLDHG
-81 HGTIVANKSAVVDS
+81 HGTLTANSAIIVDS
-95 DKKVNEWF
+95 AQKISRLN
-103 VDNLKL
+103 VDHVRV
-109 DSNTISSTNS
+109 DGDTISTETANQSLN
-119 NGDILF
+119 F
-125 DTNGNGD
+125 DTNGTGD
-132 YSFAGATTVGTNL
+132 YVFKGAATVGTNE
-145 FKITD
+145 FKISD
-150 GSTNRFV
+150 GSTDRFV
-157 VDSFSGNV
+157 VDSFSGAL

-176 TVLNISST
+176 TVLNIAST
-184 WNNAS
+184 WNNGS
-189 NKFDAIKVNVTNTA
+189 NKFDAIKANITNTA
-203 SANTSLLM
+203 SAATSLLL

-228 VTTTGDFDLTG
+228 VTTPGDLDLTG
-239 DVTIGG
+239 DVSIGG
-245 TLGVTGE
+245 
-252 TTLASAII
+252 
-260 SDLTDNRVLIAGTS
+260 D
-274 GAVEDSANLTFN
+274 
-286 GSTLAITGAATVS
+286 
-299 TNLTV
+299 LTV
-304 TGDIAVNG
+304 TGDVAING
-312 ADLTTT
+312 GDLTTT
-318 ATTFNLLE
+318 ATTFNLFE
-326 TNATTVNAFGAA
+326 ANATTVNAFGAA
-338 TAIDIGATS
+338 TTIDIGATS

-463 SKTVQSA
+463 SKTVQTA
-470 ASSGQNTLVID
+470 ASSGQNTLVVD
-481 NPSSVVEGATITAG
+481 NPSSIVEGATITAG

-540 TFVSK
+540 TYVSK

-649 STTYFTFIADATNNA
+649 STTYFTFIDDATNNA

-678 VKIDTGVNKGVAYY
+678 VKVDTGVNKGVAYY
-692 NGDLELTR
+692 NAALELTR

-720 ATGEPIWTTTV
+720 ASGEPIWTTTV

>member
-29 YAEGTSTYSDA
+29 YAEGTSTYTDA
-40 AGGSVTSYG
+40 QSATVTSHG

-56 SETGGVAA
+56 SETSGVAA

-76 MLDHQ
+76 LLDHG
-81 HGTIVANKSAVVDS
+81 HGTLTANSAIIVDS
-95 DKKVNEWF
+95 AQKISRLN
-103 VDNLKL
+103 VDHVRV
-109 DSNTISSTNS
+109 DGDTISTETANQSLN
-119 NGDILF
+119 F
-125 DTNGNGD
+125 DTNGTGD
-132 YSFAGATTVGTNL
+132 YVFKGAATVGTNE
-145 FKITD
+145 FKISD
-150 GSTNRFV
+150 GSTDRFV
-157 VDSFSGNV
+157 VDSFSGAV

-176 TVLNISST
+176 TVLNIAST
-184 WNNAS
+184 WNNSS
-189 NKFDAIKVNVTNTA
+189 NKFDAIKANITNTA
-203 SANTSLLM
+203 SAATSLLL

-228 VTTTGDFDLTG
+228 VTTPGDLDLTG

-245 TLGVTGE
+245 
-252 TTLASAII
+252 
-260 SDLTDNRVLIAGTS
+260 DL
-274 GAVEDSANLTFN
+274 
-286 GSTLAITGAATVS
+286 
-299 TNLTV
+299 
-304 TGDIAVNG
+304 AVNG
-312 ADLTTT
+312 GDITSTSA
-318 ATTFNLLE
+318 TFNLL
-326 TNATTVNAFGAA
+326 NQSTTVNAFTNAG
-338 TAIDIGATS
+338 TLQIGKTS

-366 WNTVATTVNFAGAAN
+366 WNTTATTVNAFGAAN
-381 IINMGTNVTTLDLG
+381 IINMGTNATTLDLG

-518 TSNPSAGANIYFFDG
+518 TTNPSAGANIYFFDG

-540 TFVSK
+540 TYVSK
-545 TASTVTIDLA
+545 TASSVTIDLA

-649 STTYFTFIADATNNA
+649 STTYFTFIDDATNNA
-664 GVIGGSAGKAQFNT
+664 GVIGGAAGKAQFET
-678 VKIDTGVNKGVAYY
+678 VKIDTAVNKGVAYY
-692 NGDLELTR
+692 NAALELTR

-720 ATGEPIWTTTV
+720 ASGEPIWTTTV

>member
-1 MATRIKIKRSSAN
+1 MATRIKIKRSSAH

-29 YAEGTSTYSDA
+29 YAEGTSTYTDA
-40 AGGSVTSYG
+40 QSATVTSYG

-76 MLDHQ
+76 LLDHG
-81 HGTIVANKSAVVDS
+81 HGTLTANSAIIVDS
-95 DKKVNEWF
+95 AQKISRIN
-103 VDNLKL
+103 VDHVRI
-109 DSNTISSTNS
+109 DGDTISTETANQSLN
-119 NGDILF
+119 F
-125 DTNGNGD
+125 DTNGTGD
-132 YSFAGATTVGTNL
+132 YVFKGAATVGTNE
-145 FKITD
+145 FKISD
-150 GSTNRFV
+150 GSRDRFV
-157 VDSFSGNV
+157 VDSFSGAV

-176 TVLNISST
+176 TVLNIAST
-184 WNNAS
+184 WNNGS

-203 SANTSLLM
+203 SAATSLLM

-218 SKFKV
+218 TKFKV

-228 VTTTGDFDLTG
+228 ITLPGDGNFDG

-245 TLGVTGE
+245 
-252 TTLASAII
+252 
-260 SDLTDNRVLIAGTS
+260 DL
-274 GAVEDSANLTFN
+274 
-286 GSTLAITGAATVS
+286 
-299 TNLTV
+299 
-304 TGDIAVNG
+304 AVNG
-312 ADLTTT
+312 GDITST
-318 ATTFNLLE
+318 AATFNLLN
-326 TNATTVNAFGAA
+326 TAGCTTVNAFTNAG
-338 TAIDIGATS
+338 TLQIGKTS

-359 TQTTQNL
+359 SQTTQNL

-381 IINMGTNVTTLDLG
+381 TINMGTNVTTLDLG

-404 STDSNSA
+404 STDDNSA
-411 TELIIDPFPDSGDA
+411 TELILDPYPASGDA

-440 TTTVNST
+440 TTTVNSS
-447 EMSVNDPLFT
+447 EMTVNDPLFT

-463 SKTVQSA
+463 EKTVQQA

-500 GTTISN
+500 GTTVSN

-518 TSNPSAGANIYFFDG
+518 TTNPSAGDNIYFFDG

-540 TFVSK
+540 TYVSK
-545 TASTVTIDLA
+545 TASSVTIDLA

-611 VGDKVTIAQ
+611 VGDKLTIAQ

-678 VKIDTGVNKGVAYY
+678 VKVDTGVNKGVAYY
-692 NGDLELTR
+692 NAALELTR

-720 ATGEPIWTTTV
+720 ANGEPIWTTTV

>member
-29 YAEGTSTYSDA
+29 YAEGTSTYTDA
-40 AGGSVTSYG
+40 QSATVTSYG

-76 MLDHQ
+76 LLDHG
-81 HGTIVANKSAVVDS
+81 HGTLTANSAIIVDS
-95 DKKVNEWF
+95 AQKISRLN
-103 VDNLKL
+103 VDHVRI
-109 DSNTISSTNS
+109 DGDTISTETANQSLN
-119 NGDILF
+119 F
-125 DTNGNGD
+125 DTNGTGD
-132 YSFAGATTVGTNL
+132 YVFKGAATVGTNE
-145 FKITD
+145 FKISD
-150 GSTNRFV
+150 GSTDRFV
-157 VDSFSGNV
+157 VDSFSGAV

-176 TVLNISST
+176 TVLNIAST
-184 WNNAS
+184 WNNGS
-189 NKFDAIKVNVTNTA
+189 NKFDAIKANITNTA
-203 SANTSLLM
+203 SAATSLLL

-228 VTTTGDFDLTG
+228 VTTPGDLDLTG

-245 TLGVTGE
+245 
-252 TTLASAII
+252 
-260 SDLTDNRVLIAGTS
+260 DL
-274 GAVEDSANLTFN
+274 
-286 GSTLAITGAATVS
+286 
-299 TNLTV
+299 
-304 TGDIAVNG
+304 AVNG
-312 ADLTTT
+312 GDITST
-318 ATTFNLLE
+318 AATFNLL
-326 TNATTVNAFGAA
+326 NQSATVNAFTNS
-338 TAIDIGATS
+338 TALAIGKTS

-470 ASSGQNTLVID
+470 ASSGQNTLVVD
-481 NPSSVVEGATITAG
+481 NPSSIVEGATITAG

-518 TSNPSAGANIYFFDG
+518 TTNPSAGANIYFFDG

-540 TFVSK
+540 TYVSK

-611 VGDKVTIAQ
+611 VGDKLTIAQ

-678 VKIDTGVNKGVAYY
+678 VKVDTGVNKGVAYY
-692 NGDLELTR
+692 NAALELTR

-720 ATGEPIWTTTV
+720 ASGEPIWTTTV

>member
-29 YAEGTSTYSDA
+29 YAEGTSTYTD
-40 AGGSVTSYG
+40 AGGATVTSYG

-76 MLDHQ
+76 LLDHG
-81 HGTIVANKSAVVDS
+81 HGTLTANSAIIVDS
-95 DKKVNEWF
+95 AQKISRIN
-103 VDNLKL
+103 VDHVRI
-109 DSNTISSTNS
+109 DGDTISTETANQSLN
-119 NGDILF
+119 F
-125 DTNGNGD
+125 DTNGTGD
-132 YSFAGATTVGTNL
+132 YVFKGAATVGTNE
-145 FKITD
+145 FKISD
-150 GSTNRFV
+150 GSTDRFV
-157 VDSFSGNV
+157 VDSFSGAL

-176 TVLNISST
+176 TVLNIAST
-184 WNNAS
+184 WNNGS

-203 SANTSLLM
+203 SAATSLLL

-228 VTTTGDFDLTG
+228 VTLPGDGNFDG

-245 TLGVTGE
+245 
-252 TTLASAII
+252 
-260 SDLTDNRVLIAGTS
+260 DL
-274 GAVEDSANLTFN
+274 
-286 GSTLAITGAATVS
+286 
-299 TNLTV
+299 
-304 TGDIAVNG
+304 AVNG
-312 ADLTTT
+312 GDITSTSA
-318 ATTFNLLE
+318 TFNLLN
-326 TNATTVNAFGAA
+326 TAGCTTVNAFTNAG
-338 TAIDIGATS
+338 TLQIGKTS

-381 IINMGTNVTTLDLG
+381 TINMGTNVTTLDLG

-540 TFVSK
+540 TYVSK
-545 TASTVTIDLA
+545 DATSVTIDLA

-678 VKIDTGVNKGVAYY
+678 VKVDTGVNKGVAYY
-692 NGDLELTR
+692 NAALELTR

-720 ATGEPIWTTTV
+720 ASGEPIWTTTV

>member
-29 YAEGTSTYSDA
+29 YAEGTSTYTDA
-40 AGGSVTSYG
+40 QSATVTSYG

-56 SETGGVAA
+56 SETSGVAA

-76 MLDHQ
+76 LLDHG
-81 HGTIVANKSAVVDS
+81 HGTLTANSAIIVDS
-95 DKKVNEWF
+95 AQKISRLN
-103 VDNLKL
+103 VDHVRV
-109 DSNTISSTNS
+109 DGDTISTETANQSLN
-119 NGDILF
+119 F
-125 DTNGNGD
+125 DTNGTGD
-132 YSFAGATTVGTNL
+132 YVFKGAATVGTNE
-145 FKITD
+145 FKISD
-150 GSTNRFV
+150 GSTDRFI
-157 VDSFSGNV
+157 VDSFSGAV
-165 DITTPALSAAD
+165 DIITPALSAAD
-176 TVLNISST
+176 TVLNITST
-184 WNNAS
+184 WNNGS

-228 VTTTGDFDLTG
+228 VTLPGDGNFDG

-245 TLGVTGE
+245 
-252 TTLASAII
+252 
-260 SDLTDNRVLIAGTS
+260 DL
-274 GAVEDSANLTFN
+274 
-286 GSTLAITGAATVS
+286 
-299 TNLTV
+299 
-304 TGDIAVNG
+304 AVNG
-312 ADLTTT
+312 GDITSTSA
-318 ATTFNLLE
+318 TFNLLN
-326 TNATTVNAFGAA
+326 TAGCTTVNAFTNAG
-338 TAIDIGATS
+338 TLQIGKTS

-381 IINMGTNVTTLDLG
+381 TINMGTNVTTLDLG

-495 SGLAG
+495 SGIASS
-500 GTTISN
+500 TTISN

-518 TSNPSAGANIYFFDG
+518 TTNPSAGDNIYFFDG

-540 TFVSK
+540 TYVSK

-649 STTYFTFIADATNNA
+649 STTYFTFIADATNNS

-678 VKIDTGVNKGVAYY
+678 VKVDTGVNKGVAYY
-692 NGDLELTR
+692 NAALELTR

-720 ATGEPIWTTTV
+720 ASGEPIWTTTV

>member
-29 YAEGTSTYSDA
+29 YAEGTSTYTDA
-40 AGGSVTSYG
+40 QSATVTSYG

-76 MLDHQ
+76 LLDHG
-81 HGTIVANKSAVVDS
+81 HGTLTANSAIIVDS
-95 DKKVNEWF
+95 AQKISRIN
-103 VDNLKL
+103 VDHVRI
-109 DSNTISSTNS
+109 DGDTISTETANQSLN
-119 NGDILF
+119 F
-125 DTNGNGD
+125 DTNGTGD
-132 YSFAGATTVGTNL
+132 YVFKGAATVGTNE
-145 FKITD
+145 FKISD
-150 GSTNRFV
+150 GSTDRFI
-157 VDSFSGNV
+157 VDSFSGAV
-165 DITTPALSAAD
+165 DIITPALSAAD
-176 TVLNISST
+176 TVLNITST
-184 WNNAS
+184 WNNGS

-228 VTTTGDFDLTG
+228 VTLPGDGNFDG

-245 TLGVTGE
+245 
-252 TTLASAII
+252 
-260 SDLTDNRVLIAGTS
+260 DL
-274 GAVEDSANLTFN
+274 
-286 GSTLAITGAATVS
+286 
-299 TNLTV
+299 
-304 TGDIAVNG
+304 AVNG
-312 ADLTTT
+312 GDITSTSA
-318 ATTFNLLE
+318 TFNLLN
-326 TNATTVNAFGAA
+326 TAGCTTVNAFTNAG
-338 TAIDIGATS
+338 TLNIGKTS

-381 IINMGTNVTTLDLG
+381 IINMGTNATTLDLG

-495 SGLAG
+495 SGIAG

-518 TSNPSAGANIYFFDG
+518 TTNPSAGDNIYFFDG

-540 TFVSK
+540 TYVSK
-545 TASTVTIDLA
+545 TASSVTIDLA

-599 LTLSANTNGSLA
+599 LTLNQNTNGSLA

-678 VKIDTGVNKGVAYY
+678 VKVDTGVNKGVAYY
-692 NGDLELTR
+692 NAALELTR

-720 ATGEPIWTTTV
+720 ASGEPIWTTTV

>member
-14 PTATPSSVLGQGELA
+14 PT
-29 YAEGTSTYSDA
+29 
-40 AGGSVTSYG
+40 VTSYG

-76 MLDHQ
+76 LLDHG
-81 HGTIVANKSAVVDS
+81 HGTLVPNSAILVDSAEKISRINVDDIRLDGDEISTQTANKDL
-95 DKKVNEWF
+95 NF
-103 VDNLKL
+103 
-109 DSNTISSTNS
+109 NTDGT
-119 NGDILF
+119 
-125 DTNGNGD
+125 GD
-132 YSFAGATTVGTNL
+132 YVFKGAATVGTNL

-150 GSTNRFV
+150 NSTDRFV
-157 VDSFSGNV
+157 VDSFSGAV

-176 TVLNISST
+176 TVLNIAST
-184 WNNAS
+184 WNNSS
-189 NKFDAIKVNVTNTA
+189 NKFDAIKVNVTNTG
-203 SANTSLLM
+203 SAATSLLM

-228 VTTTGDFDLTG
+228 ITLPGDGEIGGDLVLTG
-239 DVTIGG
+239 D
-245 TLGVTGE
+245 L
-252 TTLASAII
+252 
-260 SDLTDNRVLIAGTS
+260 
-274 GAVEDSANLTFN
+274 
-286 GSTLAITGAATVS
+286 
-299 TNLTV
+299 
-304 TGDIAVNG
+304 AVNG
-312 ADLTTT
+312 GDITST
-318 ATTFNLLE
+318 AATFNLL
-326 TNATTVNAFGAA
+326 NQSATVNAFTNS
-338 TAIDIGATS
+338 TALAIGKTS

-495 SGLAG
+495 SGIAS
-500 GTTISN
+500 GTTVSN

-540 TFVSK
+540 TYVSK
-545 TASTVTIDLA
+545 TASSVTIDLA

-584 AAIQKVDTK
+584 AAITKVDTK

-599 LTLSANTNGSLA
+599 LTISQNTNGSLA

-678 VKIDTGVNKGVAYY
+678 VKVDTGVNKGVAYY
-692 NGDLELTR
+692 NAALELTR

>member
-29 YAEGTSTYSDA
+29 YAEGTSTYGDNQSA
-40 AGGSVTSYG
+40 TVTSYG
-49 KLFVGKG
+49 KLFIGKG

-76 MLDHQ
+76 LLDHT
-81 HGTIVANKSAVVDS
+81 HGQVKVNSAVITDS
-95 DKKVNEWF
+95 AKKVDEWN

-109 DSNTISSTNS
+109 DTNTISSTNS

-125 DTNGNGD
+125 DTNGTGD
-132 YSFAGATTVGTNL
+132 YSFAGAATVGTNE
-145 FKITD
+145 FRITD

-157 VDSFSGNV
+157 VDTFSGAT

-176 TVLNISST
+176 TVLNIAST
-184 WNNAS
+184 WNNGS

-203 SANTSLLM
+203 SAATSLLL

-228 VTTTGDFDLTG
+228 VTTPGDLDLTG

-245 TLGVTGE
+245 
-252 TTLASAII
+252 
-260 SDLTDNRVLIAGTS
+260 DL
-274 GAVEDSANLTFN
+274 
-286 GSTLAITGAATVS
+286 
-299 TNLTV
+299 
-304 TGDIAVNG
+304 AVNG
-312 ADLTTT
+312 GDITSTS
-318 ATTFNLLE
+318 TTFNLLN
-326 TNATTVNAFGAA
+326 TSGCTTVNAFTNAG
-338 TAIDIGATS
+338 TLQIGKVS

-359 TQTTQNL
+359 SQTTQNL

-381 IINMGTNVTTLDLG
+381 TINMGTNVTTLDLG

-470 ASSGQNTLVID
+470 ASSGQNTLVVD
-481 NPSSVVEGATITAG
+481 NPSSIVEGATITAG

-518 TSNPSAGANIYFFDG
+518 TTNPSAGANIYFFDG

-540 TFVSK
+540 TYVSK

-678 VKIDTGVNKGVAYY
+678 VKVDTGVNKGVAYY
-692 NGDLELTR
+692 NAALELTR

-720 ATGEPIWTTTV
+720 ASGEPIWTTTV

>member
-1 MATRIKIKRSSAN
+1 
-14 PTATPSSVLGQGELA
+14 
-29 YAEGTSTYSDA
+29 
-40 AGGSVTSYG
+40 
-49 KLFVGKG
+49 
-56 SETGGVAA
+56 
-64 GLDIIGGKYFTD
+64 
-76 MLDHQ
+76 
-81 HGTIVANKSAVVDS
+81 
-95 DKKVNEWF
+95 
-103 VDNLKL
+103 
-109 DSNTISSTNS
+109 
-119 NGDILF
+119 
-125 DTNGNGD
+125 
-132 YSFAGATTVGTNL
+132 
-145 FKITD
+145 
-150 GSTNRFV
+150 
-157 VDSFSGNV
+157 
-165 DITTPALSAAD
+165 
-176 TVLNISST
+176 
-184 WNNAS
+184 
-189 NKFDAIKVNVTNTA
+189 
-203 SANTSLLM
+203 M

-228 VTTTGDFDLTG
+228 VTLPGDGNFDG

-245 TLGVTGE
+245 
-252 TTLASAII
+252 
-260 SDLTDNRVLIAGTS
+260 DL
-274 GAVEDSANLTFN
+274 
-286 GSTLAITGAATVS
+286 
-299 TNLTV
+299 
-304 TGDIAVNG
+304 AVNG
-312 ADLTTT
+312 GDITSTSA
-318 ATTFNLLE
+318 TFNLLN
-326 TNATTVNAFGAA
+326 TAGCTTVNAFTNAG
-338 TAIDIGATS
+338 TLQIGKTS

-366 WNTVATTVNFAGAAN
+366 WNTTATTVNFAGAAN
-381 IINMGTNVTTLDLG
+381 IINMGTNATTLDLG

-495 SGLAG
+495 SGIAG
-500 GTTISN
+500 GTTVSN
-506 VRIEWNVGSNPL
+506 VRIAFNVGSNPL

-540 TFVSK
+540 TYVSK

-678 VKIDTGVNKGVAYY
+678 VKVDTGVNKGVAYY
-692 NGDLELTR
+692 NAALELTR

>member
-14 PTATPSSVLGQGELA
+14 PTATPTSVLGQGELA
-29 YAEGTSTYSDA
+29 YAEGLSSYADA
-40 AGGSVTSYG
+40 AGGSVTSHG
-49 KLFVGKG
+49 KLFIGKG
-56 SETGGVAA
+56 SETSGIAA
-64 GLDIIGGKYFTD
+64 SLDIIGGKFFTD
-76 MLDHQ
+76 LLDHQ
-81 HGTIVANKSAVVDS
+81 HGTLTNNSALIPDS
-95 DKKVNEWF
+95 AGKLNRVNINHIRIET
-103 VDNLKL
+103 D
-109 DSNTISSTNS
+109 TISTTTS
-119 NGDILF
+119 NQSLNF
-125 DTNGNGD
+125 DTNGTGD
-132 YSFAGATTVGTNL
+132 YVFKGAATVGTNE
-145 FKITD
+145 FKISD
-150 GSTNRFV
+150 GSTDRFV
-157 VDSFSGNV
+157 VDSFSGAV

-176 TVLNISST
+176 TVLNIVST
-184 WNNAS
+184 WNNGS
-189 NKFDAIKVNVTNTA
+189 NKFDAIKANITNTA
-203 SANTSLLM
+203 SAATSLLL

-228 VTTTGDFDLTG
+228 VTTPGDLDLTG

-245 TLGVTGE
+245 
-252 TTLASAII
+252 
-260 SDLTDNRVLIAGTS
+260 DL
-274 GAVEDSANLTFN
+274 
-286 GSTLAITGAATVS
+286 
-299 TNLTV
+299 
-304 TGDIAVNG
+304 AVNG
-312 ADLTTT
+312 GDITSTSA
-318 ATTFNLLE
+318 TFNLL
-326 TNATTVNAFGAA
+326 NQSTTVNAFTNAG
-338 TAIDIGATS
+338 TLNIGKTS

-366 WNTVATTVNFAGAAN
+366 WNTTATTVNAFGAAN
-381 IINMGTNVTTLDLG
+381 IINMGTNATRLDLG
-395 YIRIKGNTI
+395 YIRIKGNVI

-470 ASSGQNTLVID
+470 ASSGQNTLVVD

-518 TSNPSAGANIYFFDG
+518 TTNPSAGANIYFFDG

-540 TFVSK
+540 TYVSK
-545 TASTVTIDLA
+545 TASSVTIDLA

-649 STTYFTFIADATNNA
+649 STTYFTFIDDATNNA
-664 GVIGGSAGKAQFNT
+664 GVIGGSAGKAQFET
-678 VKIDTGVNKGVAYY
+678 VKIDTAVNKGVAYY
-692 NGDLELTR
+692 NAALELTR

-720 ATGEPIWTTTV
+720 ASGEPIWTTTV

>member
-29 YAEGTSTYSDA
+29 YAEGTSTYTDA
-40 AGGSVTSYG
+40 QSATVTSYG

-56 SETGGVAA
+56 SETSGVAA

-76 MLDHQ
+76 LLDHG
-81 HGTIVANKSAVVDS
+81 HGTLTANSAIIVDS
-95 DKKVNEWF
+95 AQKISRLN
-103 VDNLKL
+103 VDHVRV
-109 DSNTISSTNS
+109 DGDTISTETANQSLN
-119 NGDILF
+119 F
-125 DTNGNGD
+125 DTNGTGD
-132 YSFAGATTVGTNL
+132 YVFKGAATVGTNE
-145 FKITD
+145 FKISD
-150 GSTNRFV
+150 GSTDRFV
-157 VDSFSGNV
+157 VDSFSGAV

-176 TVLNISST
+176 TVLNIAST
-184 WNNAS
+184 WNNGS
-189 NKFDAIKVNVTNTA
+189 NKFDAIKANITNTA
-203 SANTSLLM
+203 SAATSLLL

-228 VTTTGDFDLTG
+228 VTTPGDLDLTG

-245 TLGVTGE
+245 
-252 TTLASAII
+252 
-260 SDLTDNRVLIAGTS
+260 DL
-274 GAVEDSANLTFN
+274 
-286 GSTLAITGAATVS
+286 
-299 TNLTV
+299 
-304 TGDIAVNG
+304 AVNG
-312 ADLTTT
+312 GDITTT
-318 ATTFNLLE
+318 AATFNLLE
-326 TNATTVNAFGAA
+326 ANATTVNAFGAA

-366 WNTVATTVNFAGAAN
+366 WNTTATTVNFAGAAN
-381 IINMGTNVTTLDLG
+381 IINMGTNATTLDLG

-500 GTTISN
+500 GTTINN

-518 TSNPSAGANIYFFDG
+518 TTNPSAGANIYFFDG

-540 TFVSK
+540 TYVSK

-678 VKIDTGVNKGVAYY
+678 VKVDTGVNKGVAYY
-692 NGDLELTR
+692 NAALELTR

>member
-29 YAEGTSTYSDA
+29 YAEGTSTYTDA
-40 AGGSVTSYG
+40 QSATVTSYG

-76 MLDHQ
+76 LLDHG
-81 HGTIVANKSAVVDS
+81 HGTLVPNSAILVDSAEKISRINVDDIRLDGDEISTQTANKDL
-95 DKKVNEWF
+95 NF
-103 VDNLKL
+103 
-109 DSNTISSTNS
+109 NTDGT
-119 NGDILF
+119 
-125 DTNGNGD
+125 GD
-132 YSFAGATTVGTNL
+132 YVFKGAATVGTNL

-150 GSTNRFV
+150 NSTDRFV
-157 VDSFSGNV
+157 VDSFSGAV

-176 TVLNISST
+176 TVLNIAST
-184 WNNAS
+184 WNNSS
-189 NKFDAIKVNVTNTA
+189 NKFDAIKVNVTNTG
-203 SANTSLLM
+203 SAATSLLM

-228 VTTTGDFDLTG
+228 ITLPGDGEIGGDLVLTG
-239 DVTIGG
+239 D
-245 TLGVTGE
+245 L
-252 TTLASAII
+252 
-260 SDLTDNRVLIAGTS
+260 
-274 GAVEDSANLTFN
+274 
-286 GSTLAITGAATVS
+286 
-299 TNLTV
+299 
-304 TGDIAVNG
+304 AVNG
-312 ADLTTT
+312 GDITST
-318 ATTFNLLE
+318 AATFNLL
-326 TNATTVNAFGAA
+326 NQSATVNAFTNS
-338 TAIDIGATS
+338 TALAIGKTS

-495 SGLAG
+495 SGIAS
-500 GTTISN
+500 GTTVSN

-540 TFVSK
+540 TYVSK
-545 TASTVTIDLA
+545 TASSVTIDLA

-584 AAIQKVDTK
+584 AAITKVDTK

-599 LTLSANTNGSLA
+599 LTISQNTNGSLA

-635 IGNAAKTGFFGYDD
+635 IGNSAKTGFFGYDD

-678 VKIDTGVNKGVAYY
+678 VKVDTGVNKGVAYY
-692 NGDLELTR
+692 NAALELTR

-720 ATGEPIWTTTV
+720 ASGEPIWTTTV

>member
-29 YAEGTSTYSDA
+29 YAEGTSTYTDA
-40 AGGSVTSYG
+40 QSATVTSYG

-56 SETGGVAA
+56 SETSGVAA

-76 MLDHQ
+76 LLDHG
-81 HGTIVANKSAVVDS
+81 HGTLTANSAIIVDS
-95 DKKVNEWF
+95 AQKISRIN
-103 VDNLKL
+103 VDHVRI
-109 DSNTISSTNS
+109 DGDTISTETS
-119 NGDILF
+119 NQSLNF

-132 YSFAGATTVGTNL
+132 YVFKGAATVGTNE
-145 FKITD
+145 FKISD
-150 GSTNRFV
+150 GSTDRFV
-157 VDSFSGNV
+157 VDSFSGAV

-176 TVLNISST
+176 TVLNIAST
-184 WNNAS
+184 WNNSS
-189 NKFDAIKVNVTNTA
+189 NKFDAIKVNETNTG
-203 SANTSLLM
+203 SAATSLLM

-228 VTTTGDFDLTG
+228 ITLPGDGNFDG

-245 TLGVTGE
+245 
-252 TTLASAII
+252 
-260 SDLTDNRVLIAGTS
+260 DL
-274 GAVEDSANLTFN
+274 
-286 GSTLAITGAATVS
+286 
-299 TNLTV
+299 
-304 TGDIAVNG
+304 AVNG
-312 ADLTTT
+312 GDITSTSA
-318 ATTFNLLE
+318 TFNLL
-326 TNATTVNAFGAA
+326 NQSTTVNAFTNAG
-338 TAIDIGATS
+338 TLNIGKTS
-347 GTATINNPTVVG
+347 GTATVNNPTVVG

-366 WNTVATTVNFAGAAN
+366 WNTVATTVNAFGAAN
-381 IINMGTNVTTLDLG
+381 TINMGTNVTTLDLG

-470 ASSGQNTLVID
+470 ASSGQNTLVVD
-481 NPSSVVEGATITAG
+481 NPSSIVEGATITAG

-500 GTTISN
+500 GTTVTN
-506 VRIEWNVGSNPL
+506 VRIEFNTASTPL
-518 TSNPSAGANIYFFDG
+518 SSNPSAGANIYFYDG

-540 TFVSK
+540 TYVSK
-545 TASTVTIDLA
+545 TGSSVTIDLA

-678 VKIDTGVNKGVAYY
+678 VKVDTGVNKGVAYY
-692 NGDLELTR
+692 NAALELTR

-720 ATGEPIWTTTV
+720 ASGEPIWTTTV